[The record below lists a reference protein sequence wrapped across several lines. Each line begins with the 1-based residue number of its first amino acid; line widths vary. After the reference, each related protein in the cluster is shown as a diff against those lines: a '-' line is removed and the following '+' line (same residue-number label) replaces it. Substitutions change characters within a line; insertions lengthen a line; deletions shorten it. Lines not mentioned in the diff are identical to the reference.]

1 MQLSLCEVVHS
12 VQYDSQAIQDVCE
25 ISGRLT
31 CKADVDKVPEVTI
44 TLESD
49 RPLTNITTHSCI
61 LSGDFSDSS
70 TLSRRLKFQPPAQT
84 IDLLHYKIDQTN
96 MPVPIRGF
104 YQMKEASPTCLK
116 FLLQIQLNKVVK
128 NQFEHCTIFIPF
140 YNRGLVESL
149 NATPTHGNMTVAE
162 NKRGLV
168 WQIGPRFPPKGL
180 EVRVPATVNFD
191 ARSEA
196 DESLRDLSAVEAEDA
211 AFCVGLNSFVSVSF
225 KIVNFTLSGTKTDP
239 PSGGSVTLYPA
250 QQKARLNT
258 AISTVSGMCRIW
270 NSLGKARHCEPP
282 PLTR

>member
-104 YQMKEASPTCLK
+104 YQMKVRDQP
-116 FLLQIQLNKVVK
+116 
-128 NQFEHCTIFIPF
+128 
-140 YNRGLVESL
+140 VEKITFPRKQRAMYLILFKSKQ
-149 NATPTHGNMTVAE
+149 
-162 NKRGLV
+162 KRGHKTGQRRAAAKYRQKKELLILKEV
-168 WQIGPRFPPKGL
+168 YNPSLSVLDRRQAPP
-180 EVRVPATVNFD
+180 V
-191 ARSEA
+191 
-196 DESLRDLSAVEAEDA
+196 
-211 AFCVGLNSFVSVSF
+211 
-225 KIVNFTLSGTKTDP
+225 
-239 PSGGSVTLYPA
+239 
-250 QQKARLNT
+250 
-258 AISTVSGMCRIW
+258 
-270 NSLGKARHCEPP
+270 
-282 PLTR
+282 